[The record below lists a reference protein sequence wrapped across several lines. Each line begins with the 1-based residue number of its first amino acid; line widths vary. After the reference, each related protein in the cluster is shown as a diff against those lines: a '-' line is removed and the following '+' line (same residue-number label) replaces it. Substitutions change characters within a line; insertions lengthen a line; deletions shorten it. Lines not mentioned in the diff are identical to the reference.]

1 MHEDCDST
9 VSMKDGQ
16 FPAEIYILPNPAN
29 DVLTIKSSAQISHVE
44 VVSIAGQVVLRID
57 VNSDNVVCNVV
68 DLEQGM
74 YFVRIYGEDHK
85 APVVSKFVK
94 N

>member
-1 MHEDCDST
+1 MRLQLRSKQHLRH
-9 VSMKDGQ
+9 K
-16 FPAEIYILPNPAN
+16 
-29 DVLTIKSSAQISHVE
+29 VLKQKKNQQALRPRNKSSAQISHIE
-44 VVSIAGQVVLRID
+44 FVSIAGQVVSRID
-57 VNSDNVVCNVV
+57 ANSDNVVCNVV
-68 DLEQGM
+68 NFEQGM